1 MCSRR
6 ANYTDRHCVLRT
18 VCSSIVS
25 LYETRLSITRTSK
38 RSTPTFGAAV
48 RPERD
53 VHTSGLRASG
63 TRDPSAS
70 RHSAKPKSD
79 EWWRTRKKTAI
90 SYLDCRNSHNKTPR
104 DSEIYDSH
112 CTVVCMSTMRCLKVA
127 NFSLISANFIWLI
140 RKARLL
146 LHNCKLSYLIGCLS
160 DVVQVNSYSQS
171 TASTNCHFSVNLC
184 IGYNIPR
191 QNIVTVTKHNLN
203 RVKYVWWDR

>member
-1 MCSRR
+1 MYSRR

-79 EWWRTRKKTAI
+79 EWCRTRKKTAI

-112 CTVVCMSTMRCLKVA
+112 CTVVYMSTMRCLKVA
-127 NFSLISANFIWLI
+127 NFYWFQRILFGLSEKHGYYCIIVNWVISLVVCLTLYKLI
-140 RKARLL
+140 HIHSQPLQQIAILV
-146 LHNCKLSYLIGCLS
+146 LI
-160 DVVQVNSYSQS
+160 
-171 TASTNCHFSVNLC
+171 
-184 IGYNIPR
+184 
-191 QNIVTVTKHNLN
+191 
-203 RVKYVWWDR
+203 YV